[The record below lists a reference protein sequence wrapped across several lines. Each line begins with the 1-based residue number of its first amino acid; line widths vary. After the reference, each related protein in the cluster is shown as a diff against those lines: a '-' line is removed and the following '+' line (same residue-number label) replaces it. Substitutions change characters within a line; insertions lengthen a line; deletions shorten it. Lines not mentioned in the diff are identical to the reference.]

1 MARVKRGFKAR
12 QRRNKVLKR
21 AKGFFGSRSKMYKR
35 AVTAVMHAQMDAYIG
50 RRLRKRDMRKLW
62 ITRINAAARLN
73 GLSYSKMMGGL
84 KTSGIELNR
93 KILSEIAIEDPS
105 GFTAIAS
112 IARGK

>member
-12 QRRNKVLKR
+12 RRRNKILKR

-35 AVTAVMHAQMDAYIG
+35 AVTAVFHAQMDSYIG

-62 ITRINAAARLN
+62 ITRINAAAKMN
-73 GLSYSKMMGGL
+73 GISYSKMIGGL
-84 KTSGIELNR
+84 KSNSIELNR

-105 GFTAIAS
+105 GFAAIAS